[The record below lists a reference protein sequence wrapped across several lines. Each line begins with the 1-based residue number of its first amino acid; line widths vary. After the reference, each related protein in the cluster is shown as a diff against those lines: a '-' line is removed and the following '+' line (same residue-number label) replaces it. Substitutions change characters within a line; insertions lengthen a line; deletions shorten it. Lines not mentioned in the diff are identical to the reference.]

1 MKNTYKYI
9 TLHGNALPPMAS
21 GHYHEIRKM
30 THFSEYSQN
39 NIPHMENVLSF
50 MKKSIENILIY
61 IKQKHNSNNTIS
73 Q

>member
-30 THFSEYSQN
+30 THFSEYSRN
-39 NIPHMENVLSF
+39 RIKNIQYPDGEILFSF
-50 MKKSIENILIY
+50 PLHPTTTACTAFS
-61 IKQKHNSNNTIS
+61 T
-73 Q
+73 